1 MPNHSTE
8 AAYSQVAE
16 YSDSTE
22 FLKDDRFPWT
32 ARKTQTLRLAD
43 IYRAAGFEDYSL
55 KARWCSTWLEY
66 NAMMDG
72 RRALR
77 MANFCNLR
85 LCPLCTAR
93 RARRA
98 ALRLSKVLNRV
109 EADHSGV
116 MYIFLTLTVRNTP
129 DGGLSNGIDQ
139 LMAGFNR
146 LMQQRPIR
154 RAVKGW
160 FRALEITHDDKKG
173 YHPHFHVI
181 LAVEPAYFSRKAGL
195 YITQR
200 DWEARWGQ
208 ALKVSY
214 KPRVDI
220 RTTKSRGGKT
230 GNMAAALEA
239 AKYAVKSDDY
249 LTAGSSKPSHVRV
262 DPDQPDSLRQVTP
275 EQVKVVTE
283 YTRAL
288 RKRRLLAFGGWLKEA
303 AQALNME
310 QLEDGDL
317 VHLDDDFI
325 RDDVAEL
332 LEVYHWNF
340 GMGDYILESREFANG
355 YQPEADPATGELQ
368 VSE

>member
-1 MPNHSTE
+1 MLNHSTT
-8 AAYSQVAE
+8 A
-16 YSDSTE
+16 SDSQEAERSKSTE
-22 FLKDDRFPWT
+22 ILIDERFPWT
-32 ARKTQTLRLAD
+32 ARKVQTLHLSD
-43 IYRAAGFEDYSL
+43 VYWAAGFENYSQ
-55 KARWCSTWLEY
+55 KARWCSTYLEY

-72 RRALR
+72 RRTLKT
-77 MANFCNLR
+77 ANFCNLR

-98 ALRLSKVLNRV
+98 ALRLSKVLDRV
-109 EADHSGV
+109 EADHKGV
-116 MYIFLTLTVRNTP
+116 MYIFLTLTILNVG
-129 DGGLSNGIDQ
+129 DGGLSAGIDQ

-154 RAVKGW
+154 RAVMGW
-160 FRALEITHDDKKG
+160 FRALEITHDDTTG

-214 KPRVDI
+214 RPRVDI
-220 RTTKSRGGKT
+220 RTTRSKGRKA
-230 GNMAAALEA
+230 GNLAAALEA
-239 AKYAVKSDDY
+239 AKYAVKSGDY
-249 LTAGSSKPSHVRV
+249 LTGKGKPAHIRI
-262 DPDQPDSLRQVTP
+262 DPDQPESLRQVTP
-275 EQVKVVTE
+275 EQVRVVTE
-283 YTRAL
+283 YTHAL

-303 AQALNME
+303 AKALNME

-317 VHLDDDFI
+317 VHIDDDAI

-332 LEVYHWNF
+332 LEVYRWNF
-340 GMGDYILESREFANG
+340 GMGDYILESREYANG
-355 YQPEADPATGELQ
+355 YQPQADSGTDEVQ